1 MKTNVLK
8 SLVEQAL
15 DDAKGREIITLDVRG
30 ISDVTDYMIIVSGT
44 SGRHVSSMA
53 DRVAED
59 LRKQGQRPLGIEGQ
73 DTGDWVLLD
82 YGDVLVHI
90 MKPETRDFYNLEKL
104 WGDMSVSGRVEQ

>member
-1 MKTNVLK
+1 MKSNVLK
-8 SLVEQAL
+8 SLIEQAL
-15 DDAKGREIITLDVRG
+15 DGAKGREITTLDVRG

-73 DTGDWVLLD
+73 DIGDWVLLD

-104 WGDMSVSGRVEQ
+104 WGDMSVSDRVEQ